1 MREGHVFVFDEIDLL
16 DPAILA
22 GLNGIAE
29 GAPLVLPDN
38 GGEVVYPH
46 PDFRFVAT
54 GNTNCGGDD
63 SGLYQGTFQQN
74 AAFGDRFQFHEVGY
88 PDAEIEMKILEKI
101 SPNMPEALR
110 KKFVEVANSFRKLF
124 LGEEPETES
133 HGMSAVEIPMS
144 TRTLVRWVS
153 CYDMYLRNS
162 KRKNLELLMDTLD
175 FSFANRLTKESKEAV
190 HEYIQRVFEEEN
202 G

>member
-1 MREGHVFVFDEIDLL
+1 
-16 DPAILA
+16 
-22 GLNGIAE
+22 
-29 GAPLVLPDN
+29 
-38 GGEVVYPH
+38 
-46 PDFRFVAT
+46 
-54 GNTNCGGDD
+54 
-63 SGLYQGTFQQN
+63 
-74 AAFGDRFQFHEVGY
+74 
-88 PDAEIEMKILEKI
+88 
-101 SPNMPEALR
+101 MPEALR